1 MQIGVQTF
9 RLMLP
14 GVDSL
19 KGKRMVVKSLKSRMR
34 QKFNVSV
41 SETGLQDVHQAAEIT
56 VAVVAGDR
64 GGGASGGSGGCA
76 AVGRRRISVSPANTG
91 RCGWRGERGWGELRG
106 AEEGTDPYARGPLG
120 AAHAWTC
127 ALELSFG
134 RRVCRRRT
142 GRVSGGTRRSCAK
155 ERARRHTAQE
165 VPSMSRQRVLPWQH
179 RGSGL
184 EAPTASGFPHMGEGA
199 RARRRRLVVNAPGAE
214 NAHA

>member
-64 GGGASGGSGGCA
+64 GSVDSILDH
-76 AVGRRRISVSPANTG
+76 VDQFVESDGR
-91 RCGWRGERGWGELRG
+91 
-106 AEEGTDPYARGPLG
+106 
-120 AAHAWTC
+120 
-127 ALELSFG
+127 ALI
-134 RRVCRRRT
+134 
-142 GRVSGGTRRSCAK
+142 
-155 ERARRHTAQE
+155 
-165 VPSMSRQRVLPWQH
+165 QRVE
-179 RGSGL
+179 R
-184 EAPTASGFPHMGEGA
+184 EF
-199 RARRRRLVVNAPGAE
+199 R
-214 NAHA
+214 